1 MDVVRCK
8 LCALWRGRRG
18 EGSGAE
24 ISQGHHLEY
33 QAERE
38 KKQRGKLSSAL
49 ARNANVSDRNI
60 ESSTSQF
67 S

>member
-1 MDVVRCK
+1 MCLVARTE
-8 LCALWRGRRG
+8 GRG
-18 EGSGAE
+18 EWCGDKSRPSLG
-24 ISQGHHLEY
+24 IPG
-33 QAERE
+33 RE
-38 KKQRGKLSSAL
+38 KKKQRGKLSSAL